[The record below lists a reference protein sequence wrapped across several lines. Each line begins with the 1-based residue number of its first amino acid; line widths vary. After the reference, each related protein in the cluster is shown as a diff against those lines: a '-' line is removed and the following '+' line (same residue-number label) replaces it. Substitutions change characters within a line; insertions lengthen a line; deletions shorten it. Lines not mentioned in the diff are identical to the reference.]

1 MLDEEPL
8 APRGFS
14 AAYLTATGV
23 STRGAWPLGVAGVYG
38 IDDAH
43 LTRYAR
49 AAKTR
54 EGFARYL
61 DEFVWQETKS
71 SLPA

>member
-1 MLDEEPL
+1 VLE
-8 APRGFS
+8 
-14 AAYLTATGV
+14 
-23 STRGAWPLGVAGVYG
+23 VYG

-43 LTRYAR
+43 IAAYAR

-54 EGFARYL
+54 EGFERYL
-61 DEFVWQETKS
+61 DEFVWSEKKS